1 MEPLEL
7 LFEKSGMPAF
17 ALPPA
22 LGRLYPGT
30 LGFTDDCLFANFVES
45 LDGAVAIPDVPSS
58 NKLIAGASEPDQFV
72 MALLRACADVVLVG
86 SGTLHASPTARWV
99 AESAYPAAAD
109 AFAELRRALHLG
121 PEPALAVVTTGKG
134 YAIAFEELPREPIV
148 LTPTTQDDAA
158 VDIRA
163 AVDAL
168 RQRGF
173 RRILCEG
180 GPTLFGSLLDAGL
193 VDELFLTLSPIVA
206 GRTTAAKVLTL
217 VEESRYL
224 PDRRVAASL
233 LSVRR
238 AADHLFLRYSFR

>member
-17 ALPPA
+17 PLPSV

-30 LGFTDDCLFANFVES
+30 LGFADDCLFANFVES
-45 LDGAVAIPDVPSS
+45 LDGAVAIPGVPAS
-58 NKLIAGASEPDQFV
+58 NKLIADASEPDQFV

-109 AFAELRRALHLG
+109 AFAELRRTLHLG
-121 PEPALAVVTTGKG
+121 PEPALAVVTTGRG
-134 YAIAFEELPREPIV
+134 YGVAFEELPREPIV
-148 LTPTTQDDAA
+148 LTPATKDEAA
-158 VDIRA
+158 VDVHA
-163 AVDAL
+163 AIDAL
-168 RQRGF
+168 HERGF

-180 GPTLFGSLLDAGL
+180 GPTLFGSLLEAGL
-193 VDELFLTLSPIVA
+193 VDELFLTVSPVVA
-206 GRTTAAKVLTL
+206 GRTTAAKVLAL
-217 VEESRYL
+217 VEESRHL

>member
-17 ALPPA
+17 ALPAA
-22 LGRLYPGT
+22 LGRLYPGN
-30 LGFTDDCLFANFVES
+30 LGFADDCLFANFVET

-58 NKLIAGASEPDQFV
+58 NKLIADASEPDQFV

-86 SGTLHASPTARWV
+86 SRTLRASPNARWV
-99 AESAYPAAAD
+99 AESAYPAAGE
-109 AFAELRRALHLG
+109 AFAELRRALSLV
-121 PEPALAVVTTGKG
+121 PQPAFAVVTGG
-134 YAIAFEELPREPIV
+134 GGPPFPQLARDPIV
-148 LTPTTQDDAA
+148 LRTRNVHAA
-158 VDIRA
+158 IDE
-163 AVDAL
+163 L
-168 RQRGF
+168 RRRGF

-180 GPTLFGSLLDAGL
+180 GPTLFGSLLDEGL
-193 VDELFLTLSPIVA
+193 VDELFLTLSSVVA
-206 GRTTAAKVLTL
+206 VRTAEAKALAL

>member
-7 LFEKSGMPAF
+7 LFERRALPAF
-17 ALPPA
+17 TLPAALE
-22 LGRLYPGT
+22 RLYSGT
-30 LGFTDDCLFANFVES
+30 LGFPDGCLYANFVES

-58 NKLIAGASEPDQFV
+58 NKLIADASEADQFV

-99 AESAYPAAAD
+99 AESAYPAAAG
-109 AFAELRRALHLG
+109 AFAELRRALDLG
-121 PEPALAVVTTGKG
+121 PEPALAVVTTGRG

-148 LTPTTQDDAA
+148 LTPTTQDATA
-158 VDIRA
+158 VDVRA
-163 AVDAL
+163 AVAAL
-168 RQRGF
+168 RERGF

-193 VDELFLTLSPIVA
+193 VDELFLTLSPVVA

-224 PDRRVAASL
+224 PDRRVGASL

-238 AADHLFLRYSFR
+238 SSDHLFLRYSLR